1 MDLGDI
7 RGRESEGVE
16 FIRVLEKYHLFL
28 MTILVLEKYQLFI
41 PDDNPGPRVRE
52 ISLDSSSSWS

>member
-16 FIRVLEKYHLFL
+16 FILVLEKYHLF
-28 MTILVLEKYQLFI
+28 I
-41 PDDNPGPRVRE
+41 PDDHPGPRVRE
-52 ISLDSSSSWS
+52 ISLIYSC